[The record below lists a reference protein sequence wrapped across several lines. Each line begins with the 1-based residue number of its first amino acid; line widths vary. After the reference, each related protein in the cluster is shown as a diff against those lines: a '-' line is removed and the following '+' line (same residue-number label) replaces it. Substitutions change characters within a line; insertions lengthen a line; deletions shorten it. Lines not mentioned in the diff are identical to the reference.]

1 MDEFNIYADF
11 VTDNTFSTLPYFK
24 IKETSD
30 DNYVQWT
37 LGDRLDRLA
46 YKYYN
51 NAAFGKFILLAN
63 PQYLSE
69 GDIEVDNVIR
79 IPMPKQYLL
88 NTIRDKIQTS
98 KRF

>member
-11 VTDNTFSTLPYFK
+11 VTDNTFATLPYFK

-30 DNYVQWT
+30 DVYVEWNV
-37 LGDRLDRLA
+37 GNRLDRLA
-46 YKYYN
+46 YTYYN

-63 PQYLSE
+63 PQYTSE
-69 GDIEVDNVIR
+69 GDIEVGNIIR
-79 IPMPKQYLL
+79 IPMPKQYLI
-88 NTIRDKIQTS
+88 NTIRDRIELS